1 MKKYIIVCQC
11 DVPVGWSLESK
22 SDSVTFGIL
31 PCCETLWQY
40 SNEYV

>member
-22 SDSVTFGIL
+22 SDSVTFGIAL
-31 PCCETLWQY
+31 AVVTCY
-40 SNEYV
+40 AGGSAI